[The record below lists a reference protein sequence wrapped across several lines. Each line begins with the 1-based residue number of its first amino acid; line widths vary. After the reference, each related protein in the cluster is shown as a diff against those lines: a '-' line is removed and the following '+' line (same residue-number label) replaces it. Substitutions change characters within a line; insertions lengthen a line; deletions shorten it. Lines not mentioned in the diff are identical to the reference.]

1 MSRNL
6 VAIVSSVMF
15 VGLAALLML
24 VPVPFV
30 TWRPGVA
37 VDVLGAT
44 DGAPLVQVTGL
55 ETHEATGKLLLTTV
69 STTRAD
75 GSIGLPEA
83 LMAYFSSD
91 SDTLPRDAIFPPGST
106 GEQVHEQG
114 VAAMDTSKDNATVAA
129 LRAAG
134 QQVTEMPVVET
145 VSLSGP
151 AKDKLEPGDLIESI
165 DGEKATTR
173 DDVATIVRN
182 RPVGDPVVFKVL
194 RGGNPQTISVV
205 TVADGQSR
213 PMVGITV
220 GVGYRFAPEVHY
232 NLDPGIVGPSAGLV
246 FALAI
251 YDKVTDGVL
260 MGETVVAGT
269 GGMDASGRVQAIGGI
284 RSKMAAARKAGATVF
299 VFPKANCADIGSAPT
314 GMLAVPVASLK
325 DAIATLKLLKEGQ
338 ATMEV
343 PRCE

>member
-37 VDVLGAT
+37 ADVLGSA
-44 DGAPLVQVTGL
+44 DEVPLIQINGL
-55 ETHEATGKLLLTTV
+55 ETFPTTGKLLLTTV

-75 GSIGLPEA
+75 GTIGLPEA
-83 LMAYFSSD
+83 LMAYFSAG

-106 GEQVHEQG
+106 GEQVQEQG

-134 QQVTEMPVVET
+134 QQVTEMPVVAA

-165 DGEKATTR
+165 DGVEVTTR
-173 DDVATIVRN
+173 DDAAAIIRE
-182 RPVGDPVVFKVL
+182 RSVGDPVVFKVL
-194 RGGNPQTISVV
+194 RDGVSQTVSVV
-205 TVADGQSR
+205 TVADGDSR
-213 PMVGITV
+213 PMVGVTV
-220 GVGYRFAPEVHY
+220 AIGYRFAPQVQYH
-232 NLDPGIVGPSAGLV
+232 LDPAIIGPSAGLV

-260 MGETVVAGT
+260 MGDSVVAGT
-269 GGMDASGRVQAIGGI
+269 GGIDASGRVLAIGGI
-284 RSKMAAARKAGATVF
+284 RSKQAAAEKAGATVF
-299 VFPKANCADIGSAPT
+299 LFPTANCADIDDGDS
-314 GMLAVPVASLK
+314 GMLLIPVASLK
-325 DAIATLKLLKEGQ
+325 DAIATLKLLNEGQ
-338 ATMEV
+338 GTMEV